1 MAARFIHDPQGKSQ
15 GLSPITGDEL
25 VERDRIGQRRQP
37 HLVRTRFSSAELVQH
52 NLAQRPYFRFSSHA
66 RRSSSSLR
74 LHRRRRGPLAPL
86 LLIAALCIVAGAGHG
101 VGASSRTGA
110 AVNL

>member
-1 MAARFIHDPQGKSQ
+1 MYARDSAVPSW
-15 GLSPITGDEL
+15 SSTTS
-25 VERDRIGQRRQP
+25 RS
-37 HLVRTRFSSAELVQH
+37 VRTSGSAVMRAAPPH
-52 NLAQRPYFRFSSHA
+52 RCA
-66 RRSSSSLR
+66 

>member
-74 LHRRRRGPLAPL
+74 F
-86 LLIAALCIVAGAGHG
+86 
-101 VGASSRTGA
+101 ASSPARVTVSAPPRTGA